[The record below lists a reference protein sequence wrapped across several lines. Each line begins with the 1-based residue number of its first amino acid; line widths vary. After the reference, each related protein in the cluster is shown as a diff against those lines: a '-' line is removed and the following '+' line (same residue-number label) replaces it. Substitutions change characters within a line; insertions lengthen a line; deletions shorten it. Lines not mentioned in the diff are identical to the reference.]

1 MVFEINLLPEK
12 YRKKKIQIQ
21 LDSRALAVVGGI
33 ALVGLLGWTTVTQGN
48 RLSSLREEVDLLTA
62 QKAPLESQQAR
73 LRRLQEETNTLNQNI
88 ATLEGLGQRNDV
100 QLVILTVLQR
110 QLPENVWYRDF
121 NQDPPQ
127 ARGQVAGPPP
137 DRLLNISGVAMRKEG
152 VSELISRL
160 KSEQLFEE
168 VATNF
173 IRPFRVPDTA
183 EDVFEFSL
191 TATLAPLSLEQLL
204 QDLAGQVQQ
213 QMQALLEQAQPPP
226 E

>member
-21 LDSRALAVVGGI
+21 LDSRALAVVGGA

-88 ATLEGLGQRNDV
+88 ATLEGLGQRNE
-100 QLVILTVLQR
+100 VLQR

-127 ARGQVAGPPP
+127 ARGQVAGPPAE
-137 DRLLNISGVAMRKEG
+137 RLLNISGVAMRKEG
-152 VSELISRL
+152 VSEFIARL
-160 KSEQLFEE
+160 KSEPLFEE

-191 TATLAPLSLEQLL
+191 IATLAPLSLEQLL

-213 QMQALLEQAQPPP
+213 QMEALLEQVQPPP